1 MVLGHPHQED
11 HLRRLEARPLDAR
24 EDDLIDARRHQA
36 EGRVLE
42 TGQKDLME
50 SSRLERAV
58 PQNLDVFVQQIQEN
72 FPDLFLLPRLD
83 QVPLRQCFIA
93 PEQHLF
99 VDFGGDQEIVQVPR
113 RFSAGFGLSHLL
125 EKRQQQIPQIIADL
139 VGGVLHPSILGA
151 LVAVAVLVP
160 ECRKIP
166 VIFRK
171 PAVAFVAVCQQDV
184 LDHIDL
190 FAEAQHGCRRFL
202 ERLRI
207 VRIGRR
213 HQKFRAQQTHD
224 VRIAPM
230 MATDAE

>member
-1 MVLGHPHQED
+1 MVLGHPHQEY

-42 TGQKDLME
+42 TGQKYLME
-50 SSRLERAV
+50 SCRLERAV
-58 PQNLDVFVQQIQEN
+58 PQNFDVFVQQIQEN

-83 QVPLRQCFIA
+83 QVPLRQRFIA

-99 VDFGGDQEIVQVPR
+99 VDFGGDQEIVKVPR
-113 RFSAGFGLSHLL
+113 GFPASFSLRHLL
-125 EKRQQQIPQIIADL
+125 EKRQQQLPQIIADL
-139 VGGVLHPSILGA
+139 IGGVLHPSVLGA
-151 LVAVAVLVP
+151 LVAMAILVP
-160 ECRKIP
+160 EGREIP

-171 PAVAFVAVCQQDV
+171 PAVAFIAVCQQDV

-190 FAEAQHGCRRFL
+190 FAEMQHGCRRFL
-202 ERLRI
+202 KLLRI

-213 HQKFRAQQTHD
+213 Q
-224 VRIAPM
+224 
-230 MATDAE
+230 